1 MTEKVR
7 VIAALRE
14 TKLGTESPV
23 APFNPEILAKI
34 LIAWVN
40 GDKLNTISTIHPL
53 YNAQQDIT
61 QRVSEFVR
69 YRNDLRFKAS
79 WGLSALEGIVKGV
92 DGNVVDSYVPSYV
105 YYGVGDKKAL
115 AMRMIGIPRSLSA
128 SLSQIIDGD
137 ISNYTY
143 KQLREHVN
151 SLSLHDWDAV
161 IPRGSR
167 LSGAEWQRIAS
178 ILMKGK

>member
-1 MTEKVR
+1 M
-7 VIAALRE
+7 
-14 TKLGTESPV
+14 
-23 APFNPEILAKI
+23 
-34 LIAWVN
+34 
-40 GDKLNTISTIHPL
+40 
-53 YNAQQDIT
+53 
-61 QRVSEFVR
+61 
-69 YRNDLRFKAS
+69 NDVRFKAS